1 MVQPPVLP
9 AELLGLCRGGAE
21 LPEPDDP
28 VSEQL
33 RGDETLDLPQRFHSG
48 NGNGNPKPWGS
59 GTPCTRGYR
68 LVTVS

>member
-33 RGDETLDLPQRFHSG
+33 RGDETLDLP
-48 NGNGNPKPWGS
+48 
-59 GTPCTRGYR
+59 
-68 LVTVS
+68 